1 MPIKNNQNP
10 SATMKKKYNEM
21 TSPKRRNNKF
31 IQETHIPYS
40 IKNFINK
47 VYRLY
52 LLCLKKTFSTELQ
65 LIHSKF

>member
-1 MPIKNNQNP
+1 MSIKNNQNA
-10 SATMKKKYNEM
+10 SATMKKKHNET

-31 IQETHIPYS
+31 IEETHIPYS

-52 LLCLKKTFSTELQ
+52 LLLPKANIFYWITANAY
-65 LIHSKF
+65 